1 MELIVLNVRMEDLG
15 MLSQT
20 LFAMLVIMAIITT
33 AGTTPACRQALGHL
47 PEPVVAR
54 GSD

>member
-20 LFAMLVIMAIITT
+20 LFAMLVIMAIIAT
-33 AGTTPACRQALGHL
+33 AGTTPALQVLGHMA
-47 PEPVVAR
+47 EPVVAR